1 MLLLVRCC
9 WCAAAGALLLVRWD
23 AGALGRWCA
32 GTLVRWD
39 AGRCCAGASVLV
51 CWCVDA
57 LVCWCVG
64 VLVRRCWRAGALV
77 WMLMLWLRWRAG
89 TLAEKG
95 GNKKE
100 TSGLRYLTK
109 RLLHRRSCKA
119 KATQDHRIP
128 PSASFCFFALV
139 SALALAR
146 AFLCF
151 RTVWEICLRLRL
163 GLALLDAGA
172 ETCDG
177 ASVGAVGAGSG
188 AVGGR
193 AVGASGV
200 EVKGVGATCAA

>member
-1 MLLLVRCC
+1 MTGSHTIIECL
-9 WCAAAGALLLVRWD
+9 CAAAGALLLVRCCWCAGMLVRWD
-23 AGALGRWCA
+23 VGVLGRWCA
-32 GTLVRWD
+32 Y
-39 AGRCCAGASVLV
+39 
-51 CWCVDA
+51 A

>member
-1 MLLLVRCC
+1 MRL
-9 WCAAAGALLLVRWD
+9 
-23 AGALGRWCA
+23 
-32 GTLVRWD
+32 
-39 AGRCCAGASVLV
+39 
-51 CWCVDA
+51 
-57 LVCWCVG
+57 CVG
-64 VLVRRCWRAGALV
+64 VLVRWCTGASVLARWCVGVDVDALAALACWYASGK
-77 WMLMLWLRWRAG
+77 G
-89 TLAEKG
+89 G

-172 ETCDG
+172 ETCAG